1 MHGSDSVEIYARE
14 WKFQQRVIDGVAILG
29 VGVTGNCEPPDV
41 VIATLRSSMHALLTS
56 EPCL

>member
-29 VGVTGNCEPPDV
+29 VGVSGNCEPPDV
-41 VIATLRSSMHALLTS
+41 IIATLRSSMH
-56 EPCL
+56 C